1 MPQFAERIIEWQR
14 RAGRHD
20 LPWQRGRDAYR
31 IWLSEIML
39 QQTQVAAVVP
49 YFERFAARF
58 PDVAS
63 LARAAE
69 DAVLQM
75 WSGLGYYARARNLH
89 RAARLIMERHGGRF
103 PHRFEDIAAL
113 PGVGRSTAGA
123 IAVFAFGQ
131 RHPILDGN
139 VKRVFARY
147 FGIDGYPGEAAVARQ
162 LWARAQAALPQANVD
177 AYIQGLMDLGAT
189 VCTRARPRCAD
200 CPLAPECVAHR
211 EARVD
216 SVPAPRP
223 RRVLPQR
230 AVRMLVLRRAPEV
243 LLERR
248 PASGVWGA
256 LWCFPELAEA
266 LDADE
271 TAWERFGARIGR
283 WRMLPP
289 VNHAFTHFRLEIR
302 ALLGDVTTV
311 EPRAQSP
318 GFVWLSVDRAL
329 GAAIPSPVRA
339 ILRRIAESASA
350 GEQLR

>member
-1 MPQFAERIIEWQR
+1 MPQLAERIIEWQQ

-63 LARAAE
+63 LAGADE
-69 DAVLQM
+69 DAVLQV
-75 WSGLGYYARARNLH
+75 WSGLGYYARARNLL
-89 RAARLIMERHGGRF
+89 RAARVIVERHGGRF

-113 PGVGRSTAGA
+113 PGIGRSTAGA

-147 FGIDGYPGEAAVARQ
+147 FGIDGYPGEASVARQ
-162 LWARAQAALPQANVD
+162 LWARAEAALPDTDVD
-177 AYIQGLMDLGAT
+177 IYIQGLMDLGAT
-189 VCTRARPRCAD
+189 VCMRARARCVD
-200 CPLAPECVAHR
+200 CPLAQECVAHR
-211 EARVD
+211 EARVAT
-216 SVPAPRP
+216 VPAPRP
-223 RRVLPQR
+223 RRVRPQR
-230 AVRMLVLRRAPEV
+230 AIRVLVLRREPEV

-248 PASGVWGA
+248 PATGVWGG

-266 LDADE
+266 LDADAA
-271 TAWERFGARIGR
+271 AWERFGARIGR
-283 WRMLPP
+283 WRSLPP
-289 VNHAFTHFRLEIR
+289 VHHAFTHFRLEIR
-302 ALLGDVTTV
+302 ALLGEVTAV
-311 EPRAQSP
+311 EPRAQLP
-318 GFVWLSVDRAL
+318 GLAWLPVDDAL
-329 GAAIPSPVRA
+329 GAAIPAPVRA
-339 ILRRIAESASA
+339 ILRRIGESESAA
-350 GEQLR
+350 EQLR